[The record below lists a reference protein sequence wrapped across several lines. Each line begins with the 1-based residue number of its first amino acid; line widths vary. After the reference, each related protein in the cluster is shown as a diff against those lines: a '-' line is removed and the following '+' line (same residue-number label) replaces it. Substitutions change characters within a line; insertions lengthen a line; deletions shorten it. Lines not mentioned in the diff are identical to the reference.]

1 MKGFALIEL
10 LVIVEK
16 CEKCGATHDSVHAN
30 FLLYGFKI
38 CQSCKLSETLF
49 PVLITLPTHLRAK
62 TARLFSSKKNLKTA

>member
-1 MKGFALIEL
+1 MKYQKL
-10 LVIVEK
+10 LSKNNQDSIIVEK

-49 PVLITLPTHLRAK
+49 PV
-62 TARLFSSKKNLKTA
+62 